1 LAKNYS
7 IRSES
12 FLVWG
17 GEENDPPQYG
27 KVFISVKPKN
37 ASKLSIQEKQSISRN
52 ILSPISML
60 TVTPEVVDPDLT
72 YINTKVVVYY
82 DQRKTTASPDVL
94 SQGIRNKILQYGNE
108 NLDQFGKNFRQ
119 SKFSSYIDGLDPSIN
134 SNRTSIVIE
143 KRLEPQFGKSLP
155 YTIKFDNAINHPI
168 DGYTPVLSSSPFFF
182 TDTNGSV
189 AAYLDDDGYGNVRIY
204 KLVGQE
210 RIYIKRNAG
219 TINYSTGL
227 VELKSFAP
235 LGIPDGNVEI
245 KISLI
250 PERNDI
256 FVRRNQVLLIN
267 DNEIDITVVPESTV
281 IDKNASDA
289 NFPYRTS

>member
-1 LAKNYS
+1 
-7 IRSES
+7 
-12 FLVWG
+12 
-17 GEENDPPQYG
+17 
-27 KVFISVKPKN
+27 
-37 ASKLSIQEKQSISRN
+37 
-52 ILSPISML
+52 
-60 TVTPEVVDPDLT
+60 
-72 YINTKVVVYY
+72 
-82 DQRKTTASPDVL
+82 
-94 SQGIRNKILQYGNE
+94 
-108 NLDQFGKNFRQ
+108 
-119 SKFSSYIDGLDPSIN
+119 
-134 SNRTSIVIE
+134 
-143 KRLEPQFGKSLP
+143 
-155 YTIKFDNAINHPI
+155 
-168 DGYTPVLSSSPFFF
+168 
-182 TDTNGSV
+182 
-189 AAYLDDDGYGNVRIY
+189 
-204 KLVGQE
+204 VGQE